1 MDLNKKCC
9 ETCANEDCRTRK
21 TDSMAGVFLRHDY
34 CEYNGYPLW
43 KPRYQKE
50 QEEPHEKGY

>member
-9 ETCANEDCRTRK
+9 ATCADEDCRTRK

-34 CEYNGYPLW
+34 CEDNGYPLW
-43 KPRYQKE
+43 KPRYKKE
-50 QEEPHEKGY
+50 QEKPHEKA